1 MLSKAELKRVISAV
15 PEPED
20 DNVGKW
26 VVAVARAV
34 EAAVRDQM
42 LEADLAKLTERGAKA
57 WAGVDAQDLRE
68 GANR

>member
-42 LEADLAKLTERGAKA
+42 LEADLTKLTERGAVA
-57 WAGVDAQDLRE
+57 WLGFDAQDLRD
-68 GANR
+68 GGKP